1 LDFKLFKNDVSK
13 IVESNCPKCN
23 GVIFTGLLILTHPT
37 IVGLAHTIQKI
48 IDMIDEDKRLILG
61 GD

>member
-1 LDFKLFKNDVSK
+1 VSK